1 MANQGMGIPSQP
13 APGSFGPIEVFRV
26 GTFSDMSGTK
36 QTIGRQ
42 TLASIAA
49 SYNAED
55 NPAPVVIGH
64 PETDAPAFGWV
75 DRLFVENDVLKAT
88 VRDVVPE
95 FADAVKAGRYK
106 RVSISLFTPDSTAN
120 PTPGDFHLR
129 HVGFLGAQA
138 PAVSGLK
145 PVKFAGG
152 AGQSI
157 SLSQN
162 FAAPLSPEV
171 QELAQL
177 RREAMERRVEDLI
190 QAGRVLPVF
199 KDEVLSFAAHIGSSD
214 TVSFSDGSEKP
225 AREWFLDYLAKQP
238 PVVNFGEFDL
248 GPNPFAH
255 GGAPRASGGVEV
267 PAGYTIDP
275 RGSDLAARATE
286 VSRAKG
292 ISFADA
298 LDFIALTQ
306 AAVMCSGGKV

>member
-1 MANQGMGIPSQP
+1 MANQGTGFSMQP

-26 GTFSDMSGTK
+26 GTFSDMAGTP
-36 QTIGRQ
+36 QTIKRE

-49 SYNAED
+49 TYDPEA

-75 DRLFVENDVLKAT
+75 DRPFVENDVLKANL
-88 VRDVVPE
+88 RDVVPE

-106 RVSISLFTPDSTAN
+106 RVSISLFTPGSTAN

-129 HVGFLGAQA
+129 HVGFLGATA
-138 PAVSGLK
+138 PAVPGLK

-157 SLSQN
+157 ALSQN
-162 FAAPLSPEV
+162 FAAPLSPEAR
-171 QELAQL
+171 ELAQL
-177 RREAMERRVEDLI
+177 RREAVERKVEDLI
-190 QAGRVLPVF
+190 SQGRVLPAF
-199 KDEVLSFAAHIGSSD
+199 KDEVLSFAAHLGSSD

-238 PVVNFGEFDL
+238 SVVSFGEFDL
-248 GPNPFAH
+248 GPDPFAH
-255 GGAPRASGGVEV
+255 GGVPRAAGGVEV

-298 LDFIALTQ
+298 LDLVQ
-306 AAVMCSGGKV
+306 GQVR